1 MENASSN
8 CATAGLLTINQEK
21 FVMILDSFRQ
31 DVRVGLRVLFKDK
44 TFCFLAVLVLGLGIG
59 AATTQFTIVNA
70 IVLRGFSFPHPE
82 QLMSVGLI
90 DPKGSDQN
98 NNFGLGNIPTAQD
111 YEDLKAAQ
119 KSFSMIGG
127 YLNGSTINVSYKN
140 NPQRYTGA
148 YVTEDFFK
156 IIGVS
161 PVLGRDFTAEDNK
174 PGAEKVAILGDEI
187 WRRDFGADR
196 NIVGQSVRINGKA
209 ATIIGVMPPNFKF
222 PVSEELWTPLYNEF
236 PPQPRGDL
244 RLGANNNAPAMM
256 GRLKP
261 GVNLDQANAEF
272 IALARHLAQDN
283 PKTNHDLTSASVQPL
298 LHTFTGV
305 QFRQTVWA
313 MLAAVILV
321 LLIACVNV
329 MNMQFGRAAL
339 RAKELAIRGA
349 LGATQWRL
357 VRQMLT
363 ESLVVAVFGA
373 VAGVIIA
380 YWAVDFF
387 VRSINTLPQ
396 PVPYYWKFTIDGSVL
411 AFAVV
416 ITLLATIVSG
426 LVPAFLSAR
435 GNAAEIMKEGGRG
448 NSNRLVNL
456 ITRVLVVGQIALT
469 AGLLIAATL
478 EIKSIRNQM
487 KLDYGYDENA
497 VYAAR
502 MALMEGA
509 YPSEDSRREFFQRA
523 VSALRTNSQF
533 EFAAMSSRFR
543 MTFDGQGQY
552 EVDGQNY
559 LTDRDRPRGNF
570 ESVSDNYFSTLGLKI
585 LEGRDF
591 TVDDMD
597 SKQPV
602 AIVNASFARKYWG
615 NQSAIGHQVRI
626 FNPAQPQPW
635 RTIVGVVPDTLMQGP
650 FDQQTE
656 GVGMYMPLLGASP
669 APQFCTI
676 LVRPRAGQRADNL
689 GPALS
694 RAVAELDSNLPTY
707 FAGTPGRY
715 HNEIL
720 SGNRIV
726 ATLFTIFGIVAFILS
741 AVGLYGVMSFS
752 VNQRTQE
759 FGIRMALG
767 ADAARIFR
775 MVMTQGAWQLAIG
788 LVLGA
793 GGIALL
799 LGVVAAAALK
809 NILFKVNALDP
820 SIYFAVAG
828 LLTLVAAVSC
838 FVPARRATRVNPVE
852 ALRYE

>member
-1 MENASSN
+1 MFE
-8 CATAGLLTINQEK
+8 
-21 FVMILDSFRQ
+21 SFFQ
-31 DVRVGLRVLFKDK
+31 DVRVGLRVLFKEK
-44 TFCFLAVLVLGLGIG
+44 SFCFLAVLVLALGIG
-59 AATTQFTIVNA
+59 GATTQFTVVNA
-70 IVLRGFSFPHPE
+70 TVLRGFSFPHPE

-90 DPKGSDQN
+90 DPQASAQN

-111 YEDLKAAQ
+111 YEDLRAAQ
-119 KSFSMIGG
+119 QSFAQMAG
-127 YLNGSTINVSYKN
+127 YLSGSTINVSYKN

-148 YVTEDFFK
+148 YITEDLFK

-161 PVLGRDFTAEDNK
+161 PIMGRDVTADDNK
-174 PGAEKVAILGDEI
+174 PGAEKVAILSHEI
-187 WRRDFGADR
+187 WKRDFNSDPD
-196 NIVGQSVRINGKA
+196 IVGQSVRINGKA

-222 PVSEELWTPLYNEF
+222 PFSDQLWVPLYNEF
-236 PPQPRGDL
+236 PPIPRGQL
-244 RLGANNNAPAMM
+244 VIGANNAAPAVM
-256 GRLKP
+256 GRLNA
-261 GVNLDQANAEF
+261 GVSIDQVNAEF
-272 IALARHLAQDN
+272 VGLARRLAQNN
-283 PKTNHDLTSASVQPL
+283 PKTNSTLTSANVQPL
-298 LHTFTGV
+298 LKAMTGP
-305 QFRQTVWA
+305 QLRQTVWA

-339 RAKELAIRGA
+339 RAKEMAIRGA
-349 LGATQWRL
+349 LGATRWRI

-363 ESLVVAVFGA
+363 ESFLVATFGA
-373 VAGVIIA
+373 VAGVMLA
-380 YWAVDFF
+380 YWAIDMLI
-387 VRSINTLPQ
+387 RATNSLPF
-396 PVPYYWKFTIDGSVL
+396 PPPYWIEYKIDGPVL
-411 AFAVV
+411 FFTVA
-416 ITLLATIVSG
+416 ITLVATIVSG
-426 LVPAFLSAR
+426 LVPALVSSK
-435 GNAAEIMKEGGRG
+435 GNAAEMMKEGGRG
-448 NSNRLVNL
+448 NSSRLVNI

-469 AGLLIAATL
+469 AALLIAATL

-502 MALMEGA
+502 MGLMQGA
-509 YPSEDSRREFFQRA
+509 YPNEDARREFFKRA
-523 VSALRTNSQF
+523 VRSLRANPQF
-533 EFAAMSSRFR
+533 DSTAMSSRFR
-543 MTFDGQGQY
+543 MTFDAQGQY

-570 ESVSDNYFSTLGLKI
+570 ESVSDDYFSTLGLKI

-591 TVDDMD
+591 TVDDVD

-626 FNPAQPQPW
+626 FNPGKPQPW

-656 GVGMYMPLLGASP
+656 SAGFYMPLLGAEP
-669 APQFCTI
+669 ATQFCTI
-676 LVRPRAGQRADNL
+676 IVRPRPGQRADTL

-694 RAVAELDSNLPTY
+694 KAVAQLDANLPIY
-707 FAGTPGRY
+707 FAGTPARF
-715 HNEIL
+715 HSEIL
-720 SGNRIV
+720 SGNRLI

-775 MVMTQGAWQLAIG
+775 MVMTQGAWQLGIG
-788 LVLGA
+788 LVVGA

-820 SIYFAVAG
+820 TIYFAVAA
-828 LLTLVAAVSC
+828 LLTAVAAASC
-838 FVPARRATRVNPVE
+838 FVPARRATRVDPMV

>member
-1 MENASSN
+1 
-8 CATAGLLTINQEK
+8 
-21 FVMILDSFRQ
+21 MILDSFRQ

-44 TFCFLAVLVLGLGIG
+44 TFCFLAVLVLALGIG
-59 AATTQFTIVNA
+59 GATTQFTIVNA

-90 DPKGSDQN
+90 DPKASDQN

-111 YEDLKAAQ
+111 YEDLKATQ
-119 KSFSMIGG
+119 KSFSMTAG
-127 YLNGSTINVSYKN
+127 YLNGSTVNVTYKN

-161 PVLGRDFTAEDNK
+161 PVLGRDFRAEDNK
-174 PGAEKVAILGDEI
+174 PGAEKVTILGDEI
-187 WRRDFGADR
+187 WRRDFGADP

-244 RLGANNNAPAMM
+244 RLGASNNAPAVM
-256 GRLKP
+256 GRLKAD
-261 GVNLDQANAEF
+261 VTIDQANAEF
-272 IALARHLAQDN
+272 IALARHLAEDN
-283 PKTNHDLTSASVQPL
+283 PKTNQNLTSASVQPL
-298 LHTFTGV
+298 LNTFTGV

-373 VAGVIIA
+373 IAGIVIA
-380 YWAVDFF
+380 YWAIDYY
-387 VRSINTLPQ
+387 VRSISALPF
-396 PVPYYWKFTIDGSVL
+396 PAPYYWKFTIDGSVL
-411 AFAVV
+411 AFTVA
-416 ITLLATIVSG
+416 ITLLATIGSG

-448 NSNRLVNL
+448 NSSRLVNT
-456 ITRVLVVGQIALT
+456 ITRVLVVAQIALT
-469 AGLLIAATL
+469 AALLIAATL

-487 KLDYGYDENA
+487 KLDYGYDENGI
-497 VYAAR
+497 YAAR

-509 YPSEDSRREFFQRA
+509 YPSENSRREFFQRA
-523 VSALRTNSQF
+523 VRALQASSQF
-533 EFAAMSSRFR
+533 ESAAMSSRFR

-570 ESVSDNYFSTLGLKI
+570 ESVSDNYFTTLGLRI

-591 TVDDMD
+591 TVDDVD

-615 NQSAIGHQVRI
+615 NQSAIGHQIRI
-626 FNPAQPQPW
+626 FNPGQPQPW

-656 GVGMYMPLLGASP
+656 SVGFYMPLLGASP

-676 LVRPRAGQRADNL
+676 LVRPRAGQRADAL

-694 RAVAELDSNLPTY
+694 RAVADLDSNLPTY
-707 FAGTPGRY
+707 FAGTPGRF

-720 SGNRIV
+720 SGNRTI

-767 ADAARIFR
+767 ADARRIFR

-799 LGVVAAAALK
+799 LGVIAAAALK

-820 SIYFAVAG
+820 TIYFAVAG
-828 LLTLVAAVSC
+828 LLVLVAALSC
-838 FVPARRATRVNPVE
+838 FIPARRATRVDPVA

>member
-1 MENASSN
+1 
-8 CATAGLLTINQEK
+8 
-21 FVMILDSFRQ
+21 MILDSFRQ

-59 AATTQFTIVNA
+59 GATTQFTIVNA

-90 DPKGSDQN
+90 DPKASDQN

-111 YEDLKAAQ
+111 YEELKATQ
-119 KSFSMIGG
+119 KSFSMMAG
-127 YLNGSTINVSYKN
+127 YLNGSTVNVTYKN
-140 NPQRYTGA
+140 NPQRYTGG

-161 PVLGRDFTAEDNK
+161 PVLGRDFTAADNK
-174 PGAEKVAILGDEI
+174 PGAEKVTILGDEI
-187 WRRDFGADR
+187 WQRDFGADP
-196 NIVGQSVRINGKA
+196 NVVGQSVRINGKS

-244 RLGANNNAPAMM
+244 RLGASNNAPAVM
-256 GRLKP
+256 GRLKA
-261 GVNLDQANAEF
+261 GVTIDQANAEF
-272 IALARHLAQDN
+272 ITLARHLAEDN
-283 PKTNHDLTSASVQPL
+283 PKTNQNLTSASVQPL
-298 LHTFTGV
+298 LNTFTGV

-373 VAGVIIA
+373 IAGVIIA
-380 YWAVDFF
+380 YWAIDFY
-387 VRSINTLPQ
+387 VRSINALPF
-396 PVPYYWKFTIDGSVL
+396 PAPYYWKFTIDGSVL
-411 AFAVV
+411 VFTVA
-416 ITLLATIVSG
+416 ITLLATIASG

-448 NSNRLVNL
+448 NSSRLVNI

-469 AGLLIAATL
+469 AALLIAATL

-487 KLDYGYDENA
+487 KLDYGYDENGI
-497 VYAAR
+497 YAAR

-523 VSALRTNSQF
+523 VRALQANSQF
-533 EFAAMSSRFR
+533 KSAAMSSRFR
-543 MTFDGQGQY
+543 MTFDSQGQY

-570 ESVSDNYFSTLGLKI
+570 ESVSDNYFTTLGLKI

-591 TVDDMD
+591 TVDDVD

-626 FNPAQPQPW
+626 FNPGQPQPW

-656 GVGMYMPLLGASP
+656 SVGFYMPLLGASP

-676 LVRPRAGQRADNL
+676 LVRPRAGQRADTL

-707 FAGTPGRY
+707 FAGTPGRF

-720 SGNRIV
+720 SANRII

-799 LGVVAAAALK
+799 LGVIAAAALK

-820 SIYFAVAG
+820 TIYFAVAG

-838 FVPARRATRVNPVE
+838 FVPARRATRVDPVA

>member
-1 MENASSN
+1 
-8 CATAGLLTINQEK
+8 
-21 FVMILDSFRQ
+21 MILDSFRQ
-31 DVRVGLRVLFKDK
+31 DFRVGLRVLFKDK

-59 AATTQFTIVNA
+59 GATTQFTIVNG

-90 DPKGSDQN
+90 DPKASDQN

-119 KSFSMIGG
+119 KSFSIMAG
-127 YLNGSTINVSYKN
+127 YLNGSTINVTYKN

-174 PGAEKVAILGDEI
+174 PGAEKVAILGDQI
-187 WRRDFGADR
+187 WRRDFAGDP

-209 ATIIGVMPPNFKF
+209 GIIIGVMPPNFQF

-244 RLGANNNAPAMM
+244 RLGANNNAPAIM
-256 GRLKP
+256 GRLKA
-261 GVNLDQANAEF
+261 GITIDQANSEF

-283 PKTNHDLTSASVQPL
+283 PKTNQNLTSASVQPL
-298 LHTFTGV
+298 LNTFTGV

-373 VAGVIIA
+373 IAGVIIA
-380 YWAVDFF
+380 YWALDFY
-387 VRSINTLPQ
+387 VRSIKALPF
-396 PVPYYWKFTIDGSVL
+396 PAPYYWKFTIDGSVL
-411 AFAVV
+411 VFTIA

-448 NSNRLVNL
+448 NSSRMVNI

-469 AGLLIAATL
+469 AALLIAATL

-487 KLDYGYDENA
+487 KLDYGYDENGI
-497 VYAAR
+497 YAAR

-523 VSALRTNSQF
+523 VRALHANSQF
-533 EFAAMSSRFR
+533 DSAAMSSRFR

-552 EVDGQNY
+552 EVDGQDY

-570 ESVSDNYFSTLGLKI
+570 ESVSDNYFTTLGLKI

-591 TVDDMD
+591 SVDDID

-602 AIVNASFARKYWG
+602 AIVNASFARKYWS
-615 NQSAIGHQVRI
+615 NQSAIGHRVRI
-626 FNPAQPQPW
+626 FNPGQPQPW

-656 GVGMYMPLLGASP
+656 SVGFYMPLLGASP

-676 LVRPRAGQRADNL
+676 LVRPRAGQRADTL
-689 GPALS
+689 GPTLS
-694 RAVAELDSNLPTY
+694 RAVAQLDSNLPTY
-707 FAGTPGRY
+707 FAGTPGRF

-720 SGNRIV
+720 SGNRII

-775 MVMTQGAWQLAIG
+775 MVMRQGAWQLAIG
-788 LVLGA
+788 LVLGG

-799 LGVVAAAALK
+799 LGVIAAAALK

-820 SIYFAVAG
+820 TIYFAVTG
-828 LLTLVAAVSC
+828 LLTLVAALSC
-838 FVPARRATRVNPVE
+838 FVPARRATRVDPVT

>member
-1 MENASSN
+1 
-8 CATAGLLTINQEK
+8 
-21 FVMILDSFRQ
+21 MILDSFRQ

-44 TFCFLAVLVLGLGIG
+44 AFCFLAVLVLALGIG
-59 AATTQFTIVNA
+59 GATTQFTVVNA

-82 QLMSVGLI
+82 QLVSVGLI
-90 DPKGSDQN
+90 DPKASDQN
-98 NNFGLGNIPTAQD
+98 NNFGIGNIPTAQD

-119 KSFSMIGG
+119 KSFSMMAG
-127 YLNGSTINVSYKN
+127 YLNGSTINVTYKN
-140 NPQRYTGA
+140 NPQRYTGG

-174 PGAEKVAILGDEI
+174 PGAEKVVILGDEI
-187 WRRDFGADR
+187 WRRDFGADPSV
-196 NIVGQSVRINGKA
+196 VGQSVRVNGKA
-209 ATIIGVMPPNFKF
+209 ATVIGVMPPNFKF

-236 PPQPRGDL
+236 PLVPRGSL
-244 RLGANNNAPAMM
+244 FLGANNRAPAVM

-261 GVNLDQANAEF
+261 GVTLDRANAEF
-272 IALARHLAQDN
+272 IALARHLAEDN
-283 PKTNHDLTSASVQPL
+283 PKTNQNYTSASVQPL
-298 LHTFTGV
+298 LNTFTGV

-349 LGATQWRL
+349 LGATRWRL

-363 ESLVVAVFGA
+363 ESLIVAVFGA
-373 VAGVIIA
+373 IAGIMIA
-380 YWAVDFF
+380 YWSVDFF
-387 VRSINTLPQ
+387 VRAIRTLPF
-396 PVPYYWKFTIDGSVL
+396 PAPYYWKFTIDGSVL
-411 AFAVV
+411 AFTVV
-416 ITLLATIVSG
+416 ITLLATIASG

-435 GNAAEIMKEGGRG
+435 GNTAEILKEGGRG
-448 NSNRLVNL
+448 NSSRLVNI

-469 AGLLIAATL
+469 AALLIAATL
-478 EIKSIRNQM
+478 QIKSIRNQM

-509 YPSEDSRREFFQRA
+509 YPSEEARQEFFKRA
-523 VSALRTNSQF
+523 VRSLRASFQF
-533 EFAAMSSRFR
+533 DSAAMSSRFR

-559 LTDRDRPRGNF
+559 LTDRDRPRCNF

-591 TVDDMD
+591 TIHD
-597 SKQPV
+597 SDANQPV

-626 FNPAQPQPW
+626 YNPAQPQPW
-635 RTIVGVVPDTLMQGP
+635 RTIIAVVPDTLMQGP

-656 GVGMYMPLLGASP
+656 SVGFYMPLLGATP

-676 LVRPRAGQRADNL
+676 LVRPRAGQRAETL
-689 GPALS
+689 GPALGK
-694 RAVAELDSNLPTY
+694 AVAELDSNLPTY
-707 FAGTPGRY
+707 FAGTPGTF

-720 SGNRIV
+720 SGNRII

-788 LVLGA
+788 LILGA

-799 LGVVAAAALK
+799 FGVVAAAALK

-820 SIYFAVAG
+820 TIYFAVAG
-828 LLTLVAAVSC
+828 MLTLVAAISC
-838 FVPARRATRVNPVE
+838 FVPARRATRVDPMV

>member
-1 MENASSN
+1 M
-8 CATAGLLTINQEK
+8 
-21 FVMILDSFRQ
+21 VLDSFRQ
-31 DVRVGLRVLFKDK
+31 DVRVGLRLLFKDK

-59 AATTQFTIVNA
+59 GATTQFTIVNA

-90 DPKGSDQN
+90 DPKASDQN

-119 KSFSMIGG
+119 KSFSMMAG
-127 YLNGSTINVSYKN
+127 YLNGSTVNVTYKN
-140 NPQRYTGA
+140 NPQRYTGG

-187 WRRDFGADR
+187 WRRDFNTDP

-244 RLGANNNAPAMM
+244 RLGASNNAPAVM
-256 GRLKP
+256 GRLKA
-261 GVNLDQANAEF
+261 GVTIDQANAEF
-272 IALARHLAQDN
+272 IALARHLAEDN
-283 PKTNHDLTSASVQPL
+283 PKTNQNFTSASVQPL
-298 LHTFTGV
+298 LNTFTGV

-373 VAGVIIA
+373 IAGVIIA
-380 YWAVDFF
+380 YWAIDFF
-387 VRSINTLPQ
+387 VRSLSALPF
-396 PVPYYWKFTIDGSVL
+396 PAPYYWKFTIDGSVL
-411 AFAVV
+411 VFTIA
-416 ITLLATIVSG
+416 ITLLATIASG
-426 LVPAFLSAR
+426 LIPAFLSAR

-448 NSNRLVNL
+448 NSSRKVNI

-469 AGLLIAATL
+469 AALLIAATL

-487 KLDYGYDENA
+487 NLDYGYDENGI
-497 VYAAR
+497 YTAR

-523 VSALRTNSQF
+523 VRTLRANSQF
-533 EFAAMSSRFR
+533 ESTAMSSRFR

-570 ESVSDNYFSTLGLKI
+570 ESVSDNYFTTLGLKI

-591 TVDDMD
+591 TVDDVD

-626 FNPAQPQPW
+626 FNPGQPQPW

-656 GVGMYMPLLGASP
+656 SVGFYMPLLGASP

-676 LVRPRAGQRADNL
+676 LVRPRAGQRADTL

-694 RAVAELDSNLPTY
+694 KAVTELDSNLPTY
-707 FAGTPGRY
+707 FAGTPGRF
-715 HNEIL
+715 HNQIL
-720 SGNRIV
+720 SGNRTI

-752 VNQRTQE
+752 VNQRRQE

-775 MVMTQGAWQLAIG
+775 MVMTQGAWQLGIG
-788 LVLGA
+788 LALGA

-799 LGVVAAAALK
+799 LGVIAAAALK

-820 SIYFAVAG
+820 TIYFAVAG
-828 LLTLVAAVSC
+828 LLTLVAALSC
-838 FVPARRATRVNPVE
+838 FVPARRATRVDPVA